1 MCFFIHVQTAPKIF
15 GGKIMSH
22 LLIFVGKTSDNAE
35 EVLTNVKESAKKFKG
50 KVCDLLCKL
59 YPYFLHINLC
69 TEFHNYIL

>member
-1 MCFFIHVQTAPKIF
+1 VQTAPKIF

-50 KVCDLLCKL
+50 KVCDLL
-59 YPYFLHINLC
+59 
-69 TEFHNYIL
+69 